1 MAKTQTTS
9 SLTVLQVIN
18 KWKLNRALLA
28 SKMGMPK
35 GTFNNKLSLS
45 HASQFSNEENIKLI
59 GVLREMSNDIDS
71 VTDIDFNDALK
82 LLTNGK

>member
-1 MAKTQTTS
+1 M
-9 SLTVLQVIN
+9 TVLQVVD

-28 SKMGMPK
+28 FRMGMPK
-35 GTFNNKLSLS
+35 GTFNNKLSAS

-59 GVLREMSNDIDS
+59 GILREMSNDIDS

-82 LLTNGK
+82 ALVK

>member
-1 MAKTQTTS
+1 M
-9 SLTVLQVIN
+9 TVLQVVD
-18 KWKLNRALLA
+18 KWKLNRGLLA

-35 GTFNNKLSLS
+35 GTFNNKLNPT

-59 GVLREMSNDIDS
+59 GVLREMSVDIDS

-82 LLTNGK
+82 ALTNGK